1 MEKVKNMYRIFIVE
15 DDETI
20 ASLLS
25 EKLRTWGYDTETVR
39 DFSSVSA
46 EVLAYDPHLVLL
58 DIKLP
63 FYNGFHWCQM
73 IRKESAVPIVFLSSA
88 SDNMNI
94 VMAMNMGGDDFIAKP
109 FDMDVLIAKIQAIL
123 RRTYDMSKETRDP
136 EYRGLTLKADDQTAV
151 YENQTVEL
159 TRNEFKIMSILMSQP
174 GKIISRDEMMQ
185 KLWQTNE
192 FVDDNT
198 LTVNVTRLR
207 RKLEQIGLSDFIIT
221 RKGVGYM
228 I

>member
-1 MEKVKNMYRIFIVE
+1 
-15 DDETI
+15 
-20 ASLLS
+20 
-25 EKLRTWGYDTETVR
+25 
-39 DFSSVSA
+39 
-46 EVLAYDPHLVLL
+46 
-58 DIKLP
+58 
-63 FYNGFHWCQM
+63 M

-123 RRTYDMSKETRDP
+123 RRTYDMSKEIRDP

-207 RKLEQIGLSDFIIT
+207 RKLEQIGLSDFVIT

>member
-46 EVLAYDPHLVLL
+46 EALAYDPHLVLL

-63 FYNGFHWCQM
+63 FYNCFHWCQM

-151 YENQTVEL
+151 YDNQTVEL
-159 TRNEFKIMSILMSQP
+159 TRNEFKIMSILMSQ
-174 GKIISRDEMMQ
+174 
-185 KLWQTNE
+185 
-192 FVDDNT
+192 
-198 LTVNVTRLR
+198 RLLAR
-207 RKLEQIGLSDFIIT
+207 YIQLYLL
-221 RKGVGYM
+221 
-228 I
+228 

>member
-46 EVLAYDPHLVLL
+46 EALAYDPHLVLL

-73 IRKESAVPIVFLSSA
+73 IRRESAVPIVFLSSA

>member
-1 MEKVKNMYRIFIVE
+1 
-15 DDETI
+15 
-20 ASLLS
+20 
-25 EKLRTWGYDTETVR
+25 
-39 DFSSVSA
+39 
-46 EVLAYDPHLVLL
+46 
-58 DIKLP
+58 
-63 FYNGFHWCQM
+63 
-73 IRKESAVPIVFLSSA
+73 
-88 SDNMNI
+88 
-94 VMAMNMGGDDFIAKP
+94 
-109 FDMDVLIAKIQAIL
+109 
-123 RRTYDMSKETRDP
+123 MSKETRDP

-151 YENQTVEL
+151 YDNQTVEL

>member
-25 EKLRTWGYDTETVR
+25 EKLRKWGYDTETVR

-46 EVLAYDPHLVLL
+46 EALAYDPHLVLL

>member
-46 EVLAYDPHLVLL
+46 EALAYDPHLVLL

-151 YENQTVEL
+151 YDNQTVEL

>member
-1 MEKVKNMYRIFIVE
+1 MYRIFIVE

-25 EKLRTWGYDTETVR
+25 EKLKTWGYETETVS
-39 DFSSVSA
+39 DFSKVSD
-46 EVLAYDPHLVLL
+46 EVLAFSPHLVLL

-73 IRKESAVPIVFLSSA
+73 IRRESAVPIVFLSSA

-109 FDMDVLIAKIQAIL
+109 FDMDVLIAKVQAIL
-123 RRTYDMSKETRDP
+123 RRTYDMSKENRDP
-136 EYRGLTLKADDQTAV
+136 EYRGLRLKMDDQTAV
-151 YENQTVEL
+151 YEEKVVEL
-159 TRNEFKIMSILMSQP
+159 TRNEFKILSILMSRP
-174 GKIISRDEMMQ
+174 GRIISRDDMMQ

>member
-1 MEKVKNMYRIFIVE
+1 MYRVFIIE

-20 ASLLS
+20 AGLLG
-25 EKLRTWGYDTETVR
+25 EKLRSWGYETAAVQ
-39 DFSSVSA
+39 DFSSAASEA
-46 EVLAYDPHLVLL
+46 LAFDPHLILL

-63 FYNGFHWCQM
+63 YYNGFHWCVE
-73 IRKESAVPIVFLSSA
+73 IRRTSTVPIIFLSSA

-109 FDMDVLIAKIQAIL
+109 FDMDVLIAKIQALL
-123 RRTYDMSKETRDP
+123 RRVHNMPRETRHI
-136 EYRGLTLKADDQTAV
+136 EHRGLLLNADDQTAV
-151 YENQTVEL
+151 YNGQTIEL
-159 TRNEFKIMSILMSQP
+159 TKNEFRILNVLMSSP
-174 GKIISRDEMMQ
+174 GKIISRDDLMQ

-207 RKLEQIGLSDFIIT
+207 RKLEQAGLADYIIT
-221 RKGVGYM
+221 RKGAGYM
-228 I
+228 V